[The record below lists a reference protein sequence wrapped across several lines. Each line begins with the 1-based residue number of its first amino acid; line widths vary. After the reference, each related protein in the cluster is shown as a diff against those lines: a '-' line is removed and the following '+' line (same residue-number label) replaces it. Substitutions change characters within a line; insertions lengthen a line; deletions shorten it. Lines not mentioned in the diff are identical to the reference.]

1 MHIVE
6 CPPTHGGAWLFVSKN
21 SPLWCVQSAIGKPQL
36 FSQKSVVQPPSFGTC
51 GGFKDI
57 SWCAPCESLIHGGKK
72 AAAWCVL
79 FSLMCTWSCLSQW
92 IASSCCVIVSLNES
106 LKLPLLD
113 ADYVHM
119 QCHGVAAPFWNQ
131 ICNPHFPRCMLKVH
145 FENFFFFL
153 LAFRTTSMCFFYSNW
168 QSSHLRSPPLS
179 GFYASSTRKI
189 FF

>member
-113 ADYVHM
+113 ADYVFM
-119 QCHGVAAPFWNQ
+119 QCHGMAAPFWNQ
-131 ICNPHFPRCMLKVH
+131 ICNPHFPQCMLKVH
-145 FENFFFFL
+145 FENHFFFSSRFWNHQYVL
-153 LAFRTTSMCFFYSNW
+153 FFFIY
-168 QSSHLRSPPLS
+168 
-179 GFYASSTRKI
+179 I
-189 FF
+189 